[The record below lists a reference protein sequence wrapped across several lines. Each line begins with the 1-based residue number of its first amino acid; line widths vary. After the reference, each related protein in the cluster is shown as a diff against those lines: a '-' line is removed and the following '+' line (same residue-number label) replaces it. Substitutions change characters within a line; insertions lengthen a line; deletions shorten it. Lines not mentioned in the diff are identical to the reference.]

1 MKRGDTLVTAG
12 PSELDALII
21 LADGRFTAVFVQ
33 MRSPVAYSPS
43 KSFFLC
49 NLGYKFFFASSFLHF
64 QAPQVIT
71 TTPVVS
77 TDGAQLAPLTAR
89 PIQTF
94 VPGPSGVA
102 QARGVQLSTG
112 TLAGSGLG
120 RMAPVTGNSLQP
132 DTACAQNNAGHLCSQ
147 IQHAHRTMLDI
158 SSYTRCVKF
167 FFLCNLGASS
177 LRSAGAR

>member
-1 MKRGDTLVTAG
+1 MLLSFWQMADLRLHLFRCAPLWHTLHPKV
-12 PSELDALII
+12 
-21 LADGRFTAVFVQ
+21 
-33 MRSPVAYSPS
+33 
-43 KSFFLC
+43 FLC

-64 QAPQVIT
+64 QVFQVTT

-94 VPGPSGVA
+94 VPGPPGVA
-102 QARGVQLSTG
+102 QAQAVQVSTG

-167 FFLCNLGASS
+167 FFCVI
-177 LRSAGAR
+177 